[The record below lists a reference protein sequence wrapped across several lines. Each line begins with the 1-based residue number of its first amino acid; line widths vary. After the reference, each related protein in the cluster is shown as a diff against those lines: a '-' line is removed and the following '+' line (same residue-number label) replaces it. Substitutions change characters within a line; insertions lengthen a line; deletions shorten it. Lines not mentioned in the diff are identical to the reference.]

1 MTYYS
6 YNALTRVLSAEPNY
20 IVLADGATIANPS
33 AEQNAALR
41 DAYPKGEDAPM
52 PTPPEG
58 KIVEYGGYELGESDH
73 LWHKQWIVVDAPPP
87 PPRTFSKLRI
97 EDALFRAG
105 VLDAADAFIDAQTI
119 TNEHGQTMP
128 LRRKYQT
135 ANDFSE
141 AHPLFAQFK
150 AALQTELGW
159 TDEQVESVLAAA
171 EGGA

>member
-1 MTYYS
+1 MTITTNTDGTTVL
-6 YNALTRVLSAEPNY
+6 NADSGMALRRKTDRGPTRITRVALAAWDSADDWTDCEY
-20 IVLADGATIANPS
+20 AATEEENEARVIPAS
-33 AEQNAALR
+33 
-41 DAYPKGEDAPM
+41 
-52 PTPPEG
+52 
-58 KIVEYGGYELGESDH
+58 
-73 LWHKQWIVVDAPPP
+73 
-87 PPRTFSKLRI
+87 RTFSKLRI

-105 VLDAADAFIDAQTI
+105 VLDAADAFVDAQTI

-159 TDEQVESVLAAA
+159 TDAQVESVLAASVK
-171 EGGA
+171 E

>member
-1 MTYYS
+1 MATQYYRYS
-6 YNALTRVLSAEPNY
+6 ALTRIMTAEPNY
-20 IVLADGATIANPS
+20 IVLADKTTIVNPT
-33 AEQNAALR
+33 AEQYATLR
-41 DAYPKGEDAPM
+41 DAYPKGEDAPI
-52 PTPPEG
+52 PEPQEG
-58 KIVEYGGYELGESDH
+58 KIVEYGGYELGDDH
-73 LWHKQWIVVDAPPP
+73 LWHKQWVVVDAPPQ

-159 TDEQVESVLAAA
+159 TDEQVEAVLAASA
-171 EGGA
+171 I

>member
-1 MTYYS
+1 MTIS
-6 YNALTRVLSAEPNY
+6 EKTIRILAADRGMALRRKADKGSTRITRVA
-20 IVLADGATIANPS
+20 LASWDSPDNWA
-33 AEQNAALR
+33 
-41 DAYPKGEDAPM
+41 DC
-52 PTPPEG
+52 
-58 KIVEYGGYELGESDH
+58 EYAQSDYESEAH
-73 LWHKQWIVVDAPPP
+73 VIPV
-87 PPRTFSKLRI
+87 PRTFSKLRI

-119 TNEHGQTMP
+119 TNEHGKTMP

-159 TDEQVESVLAAA
+159 TDEQVEAVLAASVK
-171 EGGA
+171 E